1 MSVTFSGLGR
11 DFTGDGMNEAGVS
24 ASILAHSEGGVVPPL
39 SDPRPAIIRSQ
50 WIQYIL
56 DTSGSVVEAIQQAQK
71 TRLIRNG
78 AQVHYLV
85 CDSSSQCVTF
95 EYLNGNLVIHTGA
108 NLPYPVLANSTY
120 SQSLNYFADLISHED
135 PYTILNNQSRKSLD
149 RFSRAAIWSQS
160 YSPQTDVIQYS
171 FSALQNLAQ
180 GKFTQWSIVY
190 SLQPLIVHLS
200 TQQAPEI
207 KSIDLSQFNPSC
219 SSAVMILDMNSQLEG
234 DVTAQF
240 HEYTLEANDR
250 LIDLNDRFS
259 PAERA
264 IVKDYPE
271 SNTMC
276 LE

>member
-1 MSVTFSGLGR
+1 MKTLIHLTVVIVFLLPQFVFACTIFLVSNSRDAVVARNRDARDGYGLAFINKRNVRKEAALVGLQPALVWTSKYMSVTFSGLGR

-135 PYTILNNQSRKSLD
+135 PYTILNNQRGNLWIVFPVLLSGLK
-149 RFSRAAIWSQS
+149 AIL
-160 YSPQTDVIQYS
+160 PRLMS
-171 FSALQNLAQ
+171 FS
-180 GKFTQWSIVY
+180 I
-190 SLQPLIVHLS
+190 H
-200 TQQAPEI
+200 
-207 KSIDLSQFNPSC
+207 
-219 SSAVMILDMNSQLEG
+219 SQL
-234 DVTAQF
+234 
-240 HEYTLEANDR
+240 YR
-250 LIDLNDRFS
+250 I
-259 PAERA
+259 
-264 IVKDYPE
+264 
-271 SNTMC
+271 
-276 LE
+276 